1 MARSREQSGAKPTI
15 PGASQDESREALL
28 GVLTAIGES
37 FSATLGEWCEVVV
50 HDLRDLE
57 HSIVYISG
65 NVTDRKVGG
74 HLTDLGLANIRAG
87 RTEPLVNYTAYTDDG
102 KTLKSSST
110 FVHDEHGEPVAAL
123 CINLNVTPLLLF
135 SRFLRTL
142 PAGEAEPDVSESFS
156 QDLAQMVETMIA
168 ECGYQIGKPLSLMTK
183 SDRKKVVGML
193 DERGVF
199 QVRKSVPLV
208 AERLGVTHKTI
219 YNYLAELSG
228 EES

>member
-1 MARSREQSGAKPTI
+1 M
-15 PGASQDESREALL
+15 
-28 GVLTAIGES
+28 
-37 FSATLGEWCEVVV
+37 
-50 HDLRDLE
+50 
-57 HSIVYISG
+57 
-65 NVTDRKVGG
+65 
-74 HLTDLGLANIRAG
+74 
-87 RTEPLVNYTAYTDDG
+87 
-102 KTLKSSST
+102 
-110 FVHDEHGEPVAAL
+110 
-123 CINLNVTPLLLF
+123 
-135 SRFLRTL
+135 

-168 ECGYQIGKPLSLMTK
+168 ECGYQIGKPLSLMSK